1 MKKTIFALIA
11 VAAMATACEV
21 EDKYYGK
28 EVVDPAEKLEP
39 AYAENWTDHAD
50 QLDEKLIEN
59 FMNKAR
65 GTFYSTDGDRAGQ
78 ITEMQADTA
87 PADSATRAATHHI
100 DQGGTQYSVATST
113 RPSSAASIG
122 SFMDAEIA

>member
-39 AYAENWTDHAD
+39 AYAENWTD
-50 QLDEKLIEN
+50 LSLI
-59 FMNKAR
+59 
-65 GTFYSTDGDRAGQ
+65 
-78 ITEMQADTA
+78 
-87 PADSATRAATHHI
+87 HI
-100 DQGGTQYSVATST
+100 
-113 RPSSAASIG
+113 
-122 SFMDAEIA
+122 